1 MTLWWMIYL
10 AAASVPVVAG
20 TWLIAR
26 VLRRHGRPE
35 RGAWALGLALA
46 IALPV
51 GLLVSGTLAD
61 FRPVADAVPTGDGG
75 AISLPALTVS
85 PRVDAP
91 ALPQALQL
99 PFWLMWGGG
108 SLLMCGWLGASLI
121 GLRRIREGSRPAM
134 VHGRPVRVSPEMGP
148 AVVGFVRP
156 EILLPEW
163 VLDVSDDESHWIIRH
178 EEEHLMAGDPLLL
191 LLGQAARVLMP
202 WNPMVWLV
210 SDQLFRAIE
219 IDCDR
224 RVLRGTRNPAS
235 YGETLLSAALRQP
248 DPLVRPVAAFAL
260 LSSDLERRL
269 QAMSLRSR
277 TFGPAGAL
285 SLIAGLALT
294 IAACG
299 IPLPT
304 DLNGPAPELNNH
316 ADVADAAPSTTPA
329 DVEVQDM
336 SVVSSPRFTPY
347 EVAPVITNLRVV
359 QQELVDNYPPLLR
372 DAGIGGTATVYFFID
387 EEGVV
392 RETRINQSSGHA
404 ELDEAA
410 LSVASVMQFTP
421 ARNRDE
427 AVAVWVSFPIVFGQ
441 R

>member
-10 AAASVPVVAG
+10 AAASIPVMGG

-26 VLRRHGRPE
+26 VLRSHGRPE
-35 RGAWALGLALA
+35 RAVWTLGLAMT
-46 IALPV
+46 IALPL

-61 FRPVADAVPTGDGG
+61 ATPPGDAAQGDAGVI
-75 AISLPALTVS
+75 ALPALTVS
-85 PRVDAP
+85 PRLDAP
-91 ALPQALQL
+91 ALPQALQM
-99 PFWLMWGGG
+99 PFWLMWIAG
-108 SLLMCGWLGASLI
+108 SLLMSGWLAASLI
-121 GLRRIREGSRPAM
+121 GLRRIREGSRPTM
-134 VHGRPVRVSPEMGP
+134 VHGRVVRVSPGMGP
-148 AVVGFVRP
+148 AVVGFFRP

-163 VLDVSDDESHWIIRH
+163 VLDVPDDQSHWIIRH

-202 WNPMVWLV
+202 WNPAVWLV

-277 TFGPAGAL
+277 AFGPVGAL

-304 DLNGPAPELNNH
+304 NLDGPAPELNDH
-316 ADVADAAPSTTPA
+316 ADATDAVPAPTPS
-329 DVEVQDM
+329 DVEGQDM
-336 SVVSSPRFTPY
+336 SVVSSPQFTPY
-347 EVAPVITNLRVV
+347 TVPPVITNMRATTVNL
-359 QQELVDNYPPLLR
+359 EEAYPPLLR
-372 DAGIGGTATVYFFID
+372 DAGIAGTVTVYFFID
-387 EEGVV
+387 EGGVV
-392 RETRINQSSGHA
+392 RETRINKSSGNA
-404 ELDEAA
+404 QLDEAA
-410 LSVASVMQFTP
+410 LSVAGVMEFSP
-421 ARNRDE
+421 ALNRDE
-427 AVAVWVSFPIVFGQ
+427 AVAVWVSFPITFEQ